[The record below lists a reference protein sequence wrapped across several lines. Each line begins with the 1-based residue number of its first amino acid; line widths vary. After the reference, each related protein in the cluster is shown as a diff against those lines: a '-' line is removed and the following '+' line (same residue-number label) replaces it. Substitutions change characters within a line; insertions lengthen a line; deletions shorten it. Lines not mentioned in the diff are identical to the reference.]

1 MKTITATQLQSK
13 LAQGDHPILIDVRE
27 ELEFHTFNIGGQNI
41 PLGNLPKLVEDLD
54 IEPEQ
59 EIIVICQRGIRSQ
72 SGCQVLQAAGFNN
85 VYNLSD
91 GLIGWQKNLTRF

>member
-72 SGCQVLQAAGFNN
+72 CGCQVLQAAGFNN